1 MGSLTWIMCNR
12 LDDHANA
19 QPVGLVIG
27 TTLPQLMTSYSYAYV
42 LLWPSG

>member
-1 MGSLTWIMCNR
+1 MGSLTWAMRNR

-27 TTLPQLMTSYSYAYV
+27 TTLPQLMMSCPYAHV
-42 LLWPSG
+42 LLWLSD